1 MFHFTENTKQAE
13 AHPVP
18 TALSSSHVNGTSSV
32 RGRGRGT
39 IPPEATASGPFA
51 LGPSESRRLGRN
63 APVRFSTSNRDSAPS
78 FATTGAS
85 GGSSAVLPRLHLA
98 GVEIASNSK
107 EEKEEY
113 SDPEDPEM
121 GRVDISDIAELDWMA
136 PEALRKIERPKTQR
150 NAVGF
155 CEPSYNLIFCVAR
168 RNHAEW

>member
-1 MFHFTENTKQAE
+1 M
-13 AHPVP
+13 
-18 TALSSSHVNGTSSV
+18 SSSHVNGTSSV

-39 IPPEATASGPFA
+39 VPPEATASGPFA
-51 LGPSESRRLGRN
+51 LGPSESSRLGRN

-85 GGSSAVLPRLHLA
+85 GDSPAVLPPLHLT

-121 GRVDISDIAELDWMA
+121 GRVDISDVAELDWMA
-136 PEALRKIERPKTQR
+136 PEALREITRPKTQR

-155 CEPSYNLIFCVAR
+155 CEPSYNFIFCVAR